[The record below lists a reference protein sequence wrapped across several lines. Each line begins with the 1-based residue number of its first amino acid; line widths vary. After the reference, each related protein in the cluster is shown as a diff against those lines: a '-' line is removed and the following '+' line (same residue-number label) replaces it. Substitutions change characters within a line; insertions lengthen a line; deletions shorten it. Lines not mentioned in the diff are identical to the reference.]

1 MRQYALG
8 IDLGGTGTKFGLVDE
23 DGQVL
28 RSDSIPTQQYPDI
41 VEYCDVLCAGL
52 KRLVEAEG
60 LTMGDLAGIG
70 CGAPDAN
77 FYIGCIE
84 QATNLPWKGVVPLAK
99 LISERMG
106 VKCTVT
112 NDANAAA
119 QGEMIYGSARG
130 MKNFIVITLGTGV
143 GSGIVTDGKLLYGH
157 DGFAGELGHCKVDY
171 SGNGRLC
178 GCGQRGCIE
187 AYASATG
194 VARTAMEIITA
205 TTQPTLLR
213 QLPDID
219 HITSK
224 DVFDAAEQGDL
235 VAKQIFDYTGHLLG
249 MKMADYV
256 HFSSPEAIILFGGLT
271 KSGHWIMDPIRE
283 AFEQNLMPLWKGKIP
298 VYVSILKDSD
308 AAILGAAS
316 LVW

>member
-23 DGQVL
+23 SGQVL
-28 RSDSIPTQQYPDI
+28 RSDSIPSQQYPDI

-77 FYIGCIE
+77 FYTGCIE

-119 QGEMIYGSARG
+119 QGEMIYGSARVRQIG
-130 MKNFIVITLGTGV
+130 A
-143 GSGIVTDGKLLYGH
+143 TDAAWRHGAHY
-157 DGFAGELGHCKVDY
+157 
-171 SGNGRLC
+171 RL
-178 GCGQRGCIE
+178 R
-187 AYASATG
+187 SST
-194 VARTAMEIITA
+194 EI
-205 TTQPTLLR
+205 LLR
-213 QLPDID
+213 
-219 HITSK
+219 
-224 DVFDAAEQGDL
+224 
-235 VAKQIFDYTGHLLG
+235 
-249 MKMADYV
+249 
-256 HFSSPEAIILFGGLT
+256 II
-271 KSGHWIMDPIRE
+271 S
-283 AFEQNLMPLWKGKIP
+283 FE
-298 VYVSILKDSD
+298 
-308 AAILGAAS
+308 
-316 LVW
+316 